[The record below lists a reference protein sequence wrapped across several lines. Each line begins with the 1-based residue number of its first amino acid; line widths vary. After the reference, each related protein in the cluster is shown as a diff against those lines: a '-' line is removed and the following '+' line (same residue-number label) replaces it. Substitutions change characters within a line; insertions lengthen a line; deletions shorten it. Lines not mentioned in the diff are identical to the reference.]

1 MKTICE
7 NVTKEN
13 ISESICKTGVLKDE
27 YNGEYNLDLISMKSH
42 NCCSSY
48 YDAIMLVESSCE
60 N

>member
-27 YNGEYNLDLISMKSH
+27 YNGEYNLDLISMLLCLWKVVVRI
-42 NCCSSY
+42 
-48 YDAIMLVESSCE
+48 DIKKTVRL
-60 N
+60 